1 MLVKQF
7 MQIFLKRIS
16 CCLPFLVLFLL
27 TACKDKDSV
36 AVRDW
41 PVYGGTPENNHYS
54 ALDQINRSNVKNL
67 QVAWSYDTGEQG
79 GLQTSP
85 LMVGDVFY
93 GISPTQK
100 VVALNAA
107 TGKELWKF
115 DAGTKGLQP
124 DRGLAYW
131 SSGSD
136 RRIFVGVMSFVYAL
150 DATTG
155 KPIPAFGKDGR
166 IDLQE
171 NLGREARWQSIALT
185 SPGIV
190 YKDLIILGGRNP
202 ETLPA
207 PPEIFALTTY
217 VVDNCD
223 GHFTPSLIPASSVT
237 KPGPRTRGS
246 RVAPPIIGRGW
257 RSTANVELFLF
268 QPGRLLLTFT
278 VAIGS
283 ATTSLLIVCWR

>member
-7 MQIFLKRIS
+7 MQIFLKRIL

-100 VVALNAA
+100 VFALNAA

-136 RRIFVGVMSFVYAL
+136 HRIFVGVMNFVYAL
-150 DATTG
+150 DAATG

-166 IDLQE
+166 TVVTGCDDATSRIWDIATSRPIGPMLRHDAALRTAVFAE
-171 NLGREARWQSIALT
+171 NDRQILTGTSI
-185 SPGIV
+185 G
-190 YKDLIILGGRNP
+190 
-202 ETLPA
+202 
-207 PPEIFALTTY
+207 TTY
-217 VVDNCD
+217 IWNVSRAPLESDVEQIVLSLQVSTGMELGTD
-223 GHFTPSLIPASSVT
+223 GEVRPLSPDI
-237 KPGPRTRGS
+237 
-246 RVAPPIIGRGW
+246 W
-257 RSTANVELFLF
+257 RERSK
-268 QPGRLLLTFT
+268 RLAAF
-278 VAIGS
+278 GNPQ
-283 ATTSLLIVCWR
+283 RE

>member
-7 MQIFLKRIS
+7 MQIFLKRIL

-100 VVALNAA
+100 VFALNAA

-136 RRIFVGVMSFVYAL
+136 HRIFVGVMNFVYAL
-150 DATTG
+150 DAATG

-171 NLGREARWQSIALT
+171 TSGVRPTGSPSPLLLRALFTKT
-185 SPGIV
+185 SSFWVGAIP
-190 YKDLIILGGRNP
+190 KHFRHP
-202 ETLPA
+202 R
-207 PPEIFALTTY
+207 EIFALTTY
-217 VVDNCD
+217 VADNCD

-246 RVAPPIIGRGW
+246 RVAPPIIGRG
-257 RSTANVELFLF
+257 
-268 QPGRLLLTFT
+268 
-278 VAIGS
+278 
-283 ATTSLLIVCWR
+283 